1 MTTKTYYTLH
11 QVFQDAIFGLVDLI
25 TFFVAADIEECP
37 NNTQLRCLSEQIK
50 PKWKDVARCLRPHPF
65 QYYDIDDIEYEYKLS
80 LSDQSAVM
88 LERWRK
94 KHGNRAT
101 IRLLCETLLDAEC
114 RLHAEEVFGEG
125 MVERVVR
132 EYAPNENGYLH

>member
-1 MTTKTYYTLH
+1 MTF
-11 QVFQDAIFGLVDLI
+11 V
-25 TFFVAADIEECP
+25 VAADIEECL
-37 NNTQLRCLSEQIK
+37 NNTQLQCLSEKIK
-50 PKWKDVARCLRPHPF
+50 SKWKDVARCLRPCPF
-65 QYYDIDDIEYEYKLS
+65 QYYDIDGIEYGYERS

-94 KHGNRAT
+94 KHGKKAT

-114 RLHAEEVFGEG
+114 RLHAEEVFGEE

-132 EYAPNENGYLH
+132 EYTPNEDG